1 MGSYV
6 GFKQIR
12 TLVDGNGDEVVVEV
26 TFDASKFDAFT
37 DGLAQRA
44 RENGGK
50 ATAMGGAVT
59 VCVIRDSAKGR
70 A

>member
-1 MGSYV
+1 MGSYG

-26 TFDASKFDAFT
+26 TFDAAKFDVFAA
-37 DGLAQRA
+37 GLALRA

-59 VCVIRDSAKGR
+59 VRVIRDSANGR